1 LKLQPKQS
9 INGVADRMKE
19 EVEVYYFEPDE
30 FENPANLKD
39 VLEGLGEETDLR
51 YPLRNEIRIFAEQ
64 INRDWSNGEI
74 LDEESYVLDGNISAE
89 YLETEE
95 GVFVASE
102 SHFLSEETRALESRY
117 DSRVPEK

>member
-1 LKLQPKQS
+1 MKLQPKQS

>member
-1 LKLQPKQS
+1 
-9 INGVADRMKE
+9 MKE